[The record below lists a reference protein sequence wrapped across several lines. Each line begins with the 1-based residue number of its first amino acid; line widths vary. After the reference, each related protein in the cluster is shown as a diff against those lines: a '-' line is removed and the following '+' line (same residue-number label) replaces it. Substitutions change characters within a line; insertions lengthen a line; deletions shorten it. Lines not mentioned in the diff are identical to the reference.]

1 MKKDVLEAKKQEVK
15 KFADLLKNSKSA
27 IVVNYRGLKVG
38 QMTKLRKAL
47 YKASSSFHVVKNN
60 ILVRA
65 ANEVGYKGFEKFSKG
80 PTAVAFA
87 TKDPIEPSKIL
98 LKMSK
103 ATKGVVEFKGGVI
116 DGKMVPVKTIETY
129 ASLPSRKELLSTLA
143 NVLQDPIRKVV
154 LIVKAM
160 AEKKSKAGNDAA

>member
-1 MKKDVLEAKKQEVK
+1 MKKAVLDAKKQEVK

-47 YKASSSFHVVKNN
+47 YKASASFHVVKNN
-60 ILVRA
+60 ILIRA
-65 ANEVGYKGFEKFSKG
+65 AKQDGFKGFEKFSKG

-87 TKDPIEPSKIL
+87 TKDPIAPSKII
-98 LKMSK
+98 LKMIK
-103 ATKGVVEFKGGVI
+103 ATKGTIEFKGGII
-116 DGKMVPVKTIETY
+116 DGKMVPVKTIQTY

-143 NVLQDPIRKVV
+143 NVLQDPIRKVA
-154 LIVKAM
+154 LIVKAL
-160 AEKKSKAGNDAA
+160 ADKKSKAGKGAA